1 MSLDDFDSKTLS
13 PTPLAKSTPSASTT
27 SLNDIQRVMVK
38 LSTSAT
44 LSSEEEDDSFDDDE
58 DLDTLNSTS
67 PAEEQDEDSSV
78 CSAEDSNNS
87 NKFFNTSLLAAKLN
101 ASSASLASLAGVTI
115 PSHKQFGALIH
126 KHEVPRKV
134 FHSSIGFLTLWLY
147 TQGVVLTQVNPVL
160 ITLFVVITATDFMRF
175 RNEALNKLY
184 CQILGPL
191 MREKEV
197 NTYNGVI
204 WYLLGLVIVFSLFSK
219 DIALLAVL
227 LLSWAD
233 TAAST
238 FGRAFGHL
246 TPKFGRKSLAGSMA
260 SFTTGVISAVL
271 LYKYFIPVYNHL
283 NKPGDIMW
291 TSETS
296 NIQFPLLVLLSGL
309 VGAVSEAIDVFEI
322 DDNFTIPVLSACFM
336 WGVLTLGA
344 K

>member
-1 MSLDDFDSKTLS
+1 MSLDDLDSKTLSS

-27 SLNDIQRVMVK
+27 SLSDIQRVMVK

-44 LSSEEEDDSFDDDE
+44 LSSEEDDDSFDD
-58 DLDTLNSTS
+58 DTLNSTS
-67 PAEEQDEDSSV
+67 PEEQDEDSSV
-78 CSAEDSNNS
+78 CSADE

-175 RNEALNKLY
+175 RNAALNKLY

-204 WYLLGLVIVFSLFSK
+204 WYLLGLVIVFSAFSK

-271 LYKYFIPVYNHL
+271 LYKHFIPAYSHL
-283 NKPGDIMW
+283 NQPGDIMW
-291 TSETS
+291 TPQTS

-309 VGAVSEAIDVFEI
+309 VGAVSEAIDVFDI

-336 WGVLTLGA
+336 WGVLTLG
-344 K
+344 KK